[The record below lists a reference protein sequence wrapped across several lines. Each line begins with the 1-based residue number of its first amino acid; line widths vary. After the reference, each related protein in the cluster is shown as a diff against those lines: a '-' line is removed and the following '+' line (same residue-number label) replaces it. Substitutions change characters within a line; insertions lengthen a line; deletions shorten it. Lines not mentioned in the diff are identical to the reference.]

1 MCGKDEWSML
11 DNSYC
16 LNRVKVSKGEI
27 SNYIEMKKLPAYKA
41 KKITANIEEKEYA
54 SESN

>member
-27 SNYIEMKKLPAYKA
+27 SDYIEMKKLPAYKA